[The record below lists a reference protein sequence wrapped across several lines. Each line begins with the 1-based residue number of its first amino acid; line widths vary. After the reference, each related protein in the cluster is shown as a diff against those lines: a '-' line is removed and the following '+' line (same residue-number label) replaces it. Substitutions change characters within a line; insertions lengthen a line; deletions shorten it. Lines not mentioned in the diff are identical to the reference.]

1 MITSSRDGSTAS
13 GQGRRPGSGSA
24 VNAPLPVLPL
34 GSAIQR
40 PASVSSETVIH
51 AGGLAGAGLA
61 LPPPVAG
68 ESPSS
73 QVVARLFPPTRELGS
88 SAPEFDPSGLELG
101 HFRIEERIGMGG
113 MGAVFRALDLRL
125 QRNVALK
132 LLAPGQSYDSASVK
146 RFENE
151 ARAAARL
158 DHENIARVYFI
169 GEERGLNFIA
179 FEYVT
184 GLNVR
189 DLIRRSGK
197 LSPTDTV
204 NYALQISYA
213 LKHTSAMGVVH
224 RDVKPSNIIITPQGR
239 AKLVD
244 LGLAR
249 KDHAESADLTVTG
262 TTLGTFDYISPE
274 QAKDPRSVDVR
285 SDIYSLGCTMYHM
298 LTGQPPYPEGT
309 ALQKLLDHQNK
320 EAPNPQLLNPAVS
333 SELATIV
340 LKMMNSD
347 RNKRYQTPDQLI
359 RDLSL
364 VAAQLGLRGLHP
376 EGLVWLT
383 SRALRPRTWTSQVGW
398 IATAVILLG
407 AVGLLQRYPQIS
419 RRLAGGNAIFASI
432 DAANAPQPANVT
444 PNREANGAQ
453 ADLEQSSKPTPVSTS
468 SPNETSSGQVAA
480 TKTPQKLEAG
490 SPATELATSGAAAES
505 RPTERTTTTNV
516 AATTPVEPNPTATSP
531 KTATPNKT
539 STAPEV
545 LTDTSNVVTVYTAGG
560 VLLREYRTLEAACSA
575 VEDGGVIELRFSGS
589 RNEKPC
595 RISKKNV
602 TIRGARNFDP
612 IVRFAPTANVSAP
625 TESRMIQVQN
635 GRLSIVNVQ
644 LELAVPSDGSAPE
657 YALFGLTQP
666 SHLQLTDCLV
676 TVTNPR
682 DLNTTVLSLGPD
694 RSRSTSDMPRMPLMA
709 SGDEAAAVVELS
721 ETMIRGNCG
730 LSSVD
735 CQGPTQITLRDSVL
749 ALGRD
754 AVTVTSLSSVMPEKS
769 SGELRVELRLDHVTS
784 MMRGSFLRFMGAGQ
798 GDQRV
803 TVRTTAHNSI
813 FVSTNRAALI
823 QMETAVTPEDARRV
837 LRWAGE
843 RNFYGAAET
852 MWSIA
857 STGEKLAF
865 EDWVDHWGSAN
876 EVGPNNMPI
885 LWAAELPTQLSTA
898 NASNFALKDE
908 PGDENPALR
917 GATDGGNAGAD
928 LTKLPMLMNVDQRIS
943 ESLN

>member
-1 MITSSRDGSTAS
+1 MVSGRDGSTAS

-24 VNAPLPVLPL
+24 VSSPLPVLPP
-34 GSAIQR
+34 GSGVNR
-40 PASVSSETVIH
+40 PASVNSETVIH
-51 AGGLAGAGLA
+51 AGGLVGGGLS
-61 LPPPVAG
+61 LPSPVSG

-73 QVVARLFPPTRELGS
+73 QVVVRLFPPTRELGS

-132 LLAPGQSYDSASVK
+132 LLAPSQSYDPASVK

-184 GLNVR
+184 GSNVR
-189 DLIRRSGK
+189 DLIRRSGN

-204 NYALQISYA
+204 NYALQIAYA

-249 KDHAESADLTVTG
+249 KDHSETADLTVTG

-320 EAPNPQLLNPAVS
+320 ETPNPQLLNSAVS
-333 SELATIV
+333 DDLASVV

-347 RNKRYQTPDQLI
+347 RNKRYQTPDLLI

-364 VAAQLGLRGLHP
+364 VANQLGLRGLHP

-383 SRALRPRTWTSQVGW
+383 SRALRPKSWVSQVGW
-398 IATAVILLG
+398 IATVALLLG
-407 AVGLLQRYPQIS
+407 VVGLLQRYPQIS
-419 RRLAGGNAIFASI
+419 RRLAGTNATIAALEPRNEVRPPNSELPAAT
-432 DAANAPQPANVT
+432 DA
-444 PNREANGAQ
+444 
-453 ADLEQSSKPTPVSTS
+453 KPET
-468 SPNETSSGQVAA
+468 ETSTVPATTPKTEVAKA
-480 TKTPQKLEAG
+480 DQTPQEVQPPKPSTKPELG
-490 SPATELATSGAAAES
+490 SPAVELATRGAAAE
-505 RPTERTTTTNV
+505 PKPGDRTV
-516 AATTPVEPNPTATSP
+516 ANTGVKVPAEVPSTSSTKATTVPT
-531 KTATPNKT
+531 KT
-539 STAPEV
+539 STTPDV
-545 LTDTSNVVTVYTAGG
+545 LNDTTTVVAVYTASGA
-560 VLLREYRTLEAACSA
+560 LLREYRTLEAACSA
-575 VEDGGVIELRFSGS
+575 VEDGGVIELRFNGS
-589 RNEKPC
+589 RTEKPC
-595 RISKKNV
+595 RIAKKNV
-602 TIRGARNFDP
+602 TIRGARGFDP
-612 IVRFAPTANVSAP
+612 IIRFAPTATISAP
-625 TESRMIQVQN
+625 TESRMVQVQN

-644 LELAVPSDGSAPE
+644 FELAVPIDGTAPE

-666 SHLQLTDCLV
+666 SHLQLTDSLV

-682 DLNTTVLSLGPD
+682 DLNAAVLSLGPD
-694 RSRSTSDMPRMPLMA
+694 RSRSAMDMPRMPLMA
-709 SGDEAAAVVELS
+709 SGEEAAAVVELS
-721 ETMIRGNCG
+721 ETLVRGNCV
-730 LSSVD
+730 LTSVD
-735 CQGPTQITLRDSVL
+735 CQGPIQITLRDSLL

-754 AVTVTSLSSVMPEKS
+754 AITITSLSSITPDKPN
-769 SGELRVELRLDHVTS
+769 GDLRVELKLDHVTS
-784 MMRGSFLRFMGAGQ
+784 TTRGHFLRFLGAGQ

-813 FVSTNRAALI
+813 FVSAARAALI

-837 LRWAGE
+837 LRWSGE
-843 RNFYGAAET
+843 RNFYAAAET
-852 MWSIA
+852 MWTIA
-857 STGEKLAF
+857 STGEKLGF
-865 EDWVDHWGSAN
+865 EEWVDHWGPAN
-876 EVGPNNMPI
+876 EVGPNNAAV
-885 LWAAELPTQLSTA
+885 LWLSEMPTQFSSATA
-898 NASNFALKDE
+898 TNFVLRDE
-908 PGDENPALR
+908 AGDENPAVR

-928 LTKLPMLMNVDQRIS
+928 LAKLPQLPVTEARALDSAN
-943 ESLN
+943 